1 MMWVII
7 VMALIMLFCMVGV
20 MTVLA
25 DAMDFNP
32 DWEEEMLT
40 QEELEELANE
50 LWERES

>member
-20 MTVLA
+20 MIVLA
-25 DAMDFNP
+25 DAMDYNP

-40 QEELEELANE
+40 QEELEELINE
-50 LWERES
+50 MLEAQQ